1 MWGVL
6 VGTPAAG
13 GLGHG
18 LGGETEGRG
27 RWTLIIFLSELFE
40 GH

>member
-6 VGTPAAG
+6 VGTPAVG
-13 GLGHG
+13 VLGHG
-18 LGGETEGRG
+18 LGGETEGMG
-27 RWTLIIFLSELFE
+27 KWNLILLLELFE